1 MTTLSENM
9 KTIRKSLSCTQMAI
23 AKVLDIGFRTYVRYE
38 AGERDAPVAVLVKFA
53 RLGNISLDRLLT
65 TKLEPT
71 DLEIPDLDPPAGKL
85 SQVDAIGG
93 SLKEGRLVFKG
104 IRGDYYVAVTQ
115 DEKKLL
121 NHFRKMNPK
130 SQDKCLGDMEWSLK
144 KTKGRASQV
153 TGKKKVSRKI
163 EKSRN
168 ATKLKKMAKTIKKI
182 TLKG

>member
-1 MTTLSENM
+1 MTTLSENL
-9 KTIRKSLSCTQMAI
+9 KTIRKSLNCTQMAI
-23 AKVLDIGFRTYVRYE
+23 ARVLDIGFRTYVRYE

-65 TKLEPT
+65 TRLEPS
-71 DLEIPDLDPPAGKL
+71 DLEMPDLDPPAKKI
-85 SQVDAIGG
+85 SHIDAIGG

-121 NHFRKMNPK
+121 NHFRKMNLK
-130 SQDKCLGDMEWSLK
+130 SQDKCLLDMEWSLK
-144 KTKGRASQV
+144 KNRGRVSQV
-153 TGKKKVSRKI
+153 TGKKRVSRKV
-163 EKSRN
+163 EKNRN
-168 ATKLKKMAKTIKKI
+168 TSKLKKMAKTIKKI

>member
-1 MTTLSENM
+1 M
-9 KTIRKSLSCTQMAI
+9 KTIRKNLSCTQMAI

-65 TKLEPT
+65 AKLEPA
-71 DLEIPDLDPPAGKL
+71 DLEMPDLDPPAGKL
-85 SQVDAIGG
+85 GSVEVIGG

-104 IRGDYYVAVTQ
+104 IRGDYYVAVAP

-121 NHFRKMNPK
+121 NHFRRMNPK
-130 SQDKCLGDMEWSLK
+130 LQDKCLIDMEWSLK
-144 KTKGRASQV
+144 KSKNRVSKA
-153 TGKKKVSRKI
+153 GKKKVSRKV
-163 EKSRN
+163 EKNRN
-168 ATKLKKMAKTIKKI
+168 ASRLKKMAKTIKKI

>member
-9 KTIRKSLSCTQMAI
+9 KTIRKGLNCTQMAI

-53 RLGNISLDRLLT
+53 RLGSISLDRLLT
-65 TKLEPT
+65 TKLEPS
-71 DLEIPDLDPPAGKL
+71 DLEMPDLDPPAGKL
-85 SQVDAIGG
+85 SHIDAIGG

-104 IRGDYYVAVTQ
+104 VRGDYYVAVNQ

-121 NHFRKMNPK
+121 NHFRKMNSK
-130 SQDKCLGDMEWSLK
+130 TQDKCLMDMDWSLK
-144 KTKGRASQV
+144 KNKSRTSAAP
-153 TGKKKVSRKI
+153 GKKKVSRKV
-163 EKSRN
+163 EKTRN
-168 ATKLKKMAKTIKKI
+168 ASKLKKMAKTIKKI

>member
-9 KTIRKSLSCTQMAI
+9 KTIRKSLNCTQMAI

-71 DLEIPDLDPPAGKL
+71 DLEMPDLDPPAGKL

-121 NHFRKMNPK
+121 NHFRKMNAK
-130 SQDKCLGDMEWSLK
+130 SQDKCLMDMEWSLK
-144 KTKGRASQV
+144 KNKNRASK
-153 TGKKKVSRKI
+153 TGKKKVSRKV
-163 EKSRN
+163 EKTRN
-168 ATKLKKMAKTIKKI
+168 ASKLKKMAKTIKKI

>member
-9 KTIRKSLSCTQMAI
+9 KTIRKGLSCTQMAI

-38 AGERDAPVAVLVKFA
+38 AGERDAPVAVLVKFS
-53 RLGNISLDRLLT
+53 RLGSISLDRLLT
-65 TKLEPT
+65 TKLEPS

-85 SQVDAIGG
+85 SQIEAIGG

-104 IRGDYYVAVTQ
+104 VRGDYHVAVNQ

-121 NHFRKMNPK
+121 NHFRKMNTK
-130 SQDKCLGDMEWSLK
+130 SQDKCLQDMEWSLK
-144 KTKGRASQV
+144 KNKGRAS
-153 TGKKKVSRKI
+153 TASENKKISRKV
-163 EKSRN
+163 EKTRN
-168 ATKLKKMAKTIKKI
+168 TSKLKKMAKTIKKI

>member
-1 MTTLSENM
+1 MTTLAENM

-53 RLGNISLDRLLT
+53 RLGSISLDRLLT
-65 TKLEPT
+65 TKLDPP
-71 DLEIPDLDPPAGKL
+71 DLEMPDLDPPAGKL
-85 SQVDAIGG
+85 SQIDVIGG

-104 IRGDYYVAVTQ
+104 VRGDYYVAVTQ

-121 NHFRKMNPK
+121 NHFRKMNLK
-130 SQDKCLGDMEWSLK
+130 SQDKCLLDMEWSLK
-144 KTKGRASQV
+144 KHKGRASKAV
-153 TGKKKVSRKI
+153 GKKKVSRKV

-168 ATKLKKMAKTIKKI
+168 ASKLKKMAKTIKKI

>member
-9 KTIRKSLSCTQMAI
+9 KTIRKSLNCTQMAI

-53 RLGNISLDRLLT
+53 RLGTISLDRLLT
-65 TKLEPT
+65 TKLELS
-71 DLEIPDLDPPAGKL
+71 DLEMPDLDPPVGRL
-85 SQVDAIGG
+85 NQVNVISG
-93 SLKEGRLVFKG
+93 SLREGRLVFKG
-104 IRGDYYVAVTQ
+104 IRGDYYVAM
-115 DEKKLL
+115 KLL

-130 SQDKCLGDMEWSLK
+130 SQDKCLLDMEWSLK
-144 KTKGRASQV
+144 KNKGRASTV
-153 TGKKKVSRKI
+153 TGRKKVSRKV

-168 ATKLKKMAKTIKKI
+168 ASKLKKMAKTIKKI